1 MDIFLVRHGEAAAS
15 WGQEPDPG
23 LSELGQQQAETTALE
38 LQALIASDVQLLS
51 SPLLRAR
58 ETADALAAK
67 LQASVA
73 INAVYSEIPSPVP
86 LAERQ
91 DWLRG
96 FMKQQWQQQ
105 PASLQA
111 WREAM
116 VQGLLALDHPTVV
129 FSHFLVMNTLVG
141 HVQGRDETLCFWPDN
156 AAVVRLRRTVDGLE
170 IVDLGR
176 QMSTV
181 VN

>member
-1 MDIFLVRHGEAAAS
+1 MDIFLVRHGEAAAK

-23 LSELGQQQAETTALE
+23 LSELGQQQAETTAME
-38 LQALIASDVQLLS
+38 LQPLLAPDVQLLS

-58 ETADALAAK
+58 ETADALATK
-67 LQASVA
+67 LQASVT
-73 INAVYSEIPSPVP
+73 IDDVYSEVPSPVP

-91 DWLRG
+91 AWLRS
-96 FMKQQWQQQ
+96 FMTQQWQEQ
-105 PASLQA
+105 PASLLA

-116 VQGLLALDHPTVV
+116 VQGLLALDRPTVV

-141 HVQGRDETLCFWPDN
+141 HLQGRDETLCFWPDN
-156 AAVVRLRRTVDGLE
+156 AAVVSLRRTAQGLE
-170 IVDLGR
+170 IVDVGR

>member
-1 MDIFLVRHGEAAAS
+1 
-15 WGQEPDPG
+15 
-23 LSELGQQQAETTALE
+23 
-38 LQALIASDVQLLS
+38 
-51 SPLLRAR
+51 
-58 ETADALAAK
+58 
-67 LQASVA
+67 VA

-116 VQGLLALDHPTVV
+116 VQGLLALEHPTVV